1 VWGGAM
7 ITDLAPY
14 RECLH
19 GLDLTDAQKLDLVNA
34 LWAIAENI
42 IDNHLGLNQ
51 LTLNTKEQKNDID
64 SAGANATLNTELT
77 TG

>member
-1 VWGGAM
+1 M

-14 RECLH
+14 RQHLE

-42 IDNHLGLNQ
+42 IDLELGLNH
-51 LTLNTKEQKNDID
+51 LTLNTKEADNDLD
-64 SAGANATLNTELT
+64 SVEANATLKRNKSIA
-77 TG
+77 